1 MLMNMY
7 SVYDKVTQVYGPI
20 LLEVNDDSLRR
31 NCKTMIKNEFNNGN
45 KSLEGFIARKSDLV
59 VYKKG
64 TFDTS
69 SGELKS
75 IGEVQVFTVTELVD
89 QVQVEVQSEI
99 DKYNFLRNNIKPGGD
114 CDGSKKE

>member
-20 LLEVNDDSLRR
+20 LLEVNDNSLKR
-31 NCKTMIKNEFNNGN
+31 NCKTMILNELKAQNP
-45 KSLEGFIARKSDLV
+45 SLEGFIARKSDLV

-69 SGELKS
+69 SGELLS
-75 IGEVQVFTVTELVD
+75 TGEVQVFTVVELVD
-89 QVQVEVQSEI
+89 EVQSEVSAKI
-99 DKYNFLRNNIKPGGD
+99 VKMNEVKNERKD
-114 CDGSKKE
+114 SQ